1 MKKLT
6 AGLLTGLA
14 ALFFLLLGSCALGGE
29 DAGNVTI
36 RVGDGES
43 VDGRA
48 ALSPELIA
56 QFRYE
61 FSFTGPGQSFTRDLP
76 AGVGALILSLD
87 PGTWTIAATAY
98 TAADTPAGSGSA
110 TVTINRGS
118 NSVRIPMA
126 RALYLVINSGS
137 ESAFTIPTNTARA
150 YDWTIDWGDG
160 AAETRTGTGALDTGI
175 AHSFP
180 AANTDYTVSISAS
193 GEGGHAAFGF
203 SVDLN
208 NFDIETPVFPSGVN
222 SAANRNKVQKALGH
236 IQESSGGG
244 DTWDYTFF
252 FCTNLV
258 EISPDLL
265 PAISNVGTDDPIF
278 SGMFTGC
285 AALSAL
291 PGGFQIPALPPGTD
305 YDYALSGM
313 FNFSGLETVNLPTA
327 AHIGGSMFAFCFN
340 LSTISLPEALTIG
353 SDAFAGCLLLSAVNL
368 PKLTTIGSNAF
379 GQCRSLA
386 RVDLPMVTTID
397 DRAFQGAGCTRVEL
411 PQLTTLGS
419 NVFSQCRSLTRVD
432 IPVVTTIGEVAFYEC
447 TGLSTI
453 TLGASPPTVG
463 KDLFDGI
470 SLSQTI
476 TIRVPNGSMGAY
488 VTTSFLQVAFKG
500 RGSDNTGTANAYIT
514 LTPLGY

>member
-14 ALFFLLLGSCALGGE
+14 ALFFLLLGSCALGGDLGGGNAG

-98 TAADTPAGSGSA
+98 TAADTPVGSGSA
-110 TVTINRGS
+110 VVTIRSGS

-126 RALYLVINSGS
+126 RAFFLVINSGS
-137 ESAFTIPTNTARA
+137 DGAFTIPTNTARA

-203 SVDLN
+203 YVDIDHV
-208 NFDIETPVFPSGVN
+208 DIEDPVFPASGVN

-244 DTWDYTFF
+244 DTWDSTFF
-252 FCTNLV
+252 YCTNLA

-278 SGMFTGC
+278 TGMFAGC

-291 PGGFQIPALPPGTD
+291 PGGFQLPVPPGG
-305 YDYALSGM
+305 ANAFPIM
-313 FNFSGLETVNLPTA
+313 FSSSGLETVNLPTVT
-327 AHIGGSMFAFCFN
+327 HIGRAMFSNCLN
-340 LSTISLPEALTIG
+340 LSTISFPEVRTI
-353 SDAFAGCLLLSAVNL
+353 DDYAFEECPLNNGAVNL
-368 PKLTTIGSNAF
+368 PRVTTIGEWAF
-379 GQCRSLA
+379 W
-386 RVDLPMVTTID
+386 
-397 DRAFQGAGCTRVEL
+397 GAGCTRVEL

-419 NVFSQCRSLTRVD
+419 NAFNQCLSLTRVD
-432 IPVVTTIGEVAFYEC
+432 IPNVTTIDYAAFSEC

-453 TLGASPPTVG
+453 TLGAVPPTFG
-463 KDLFDGI
+463 PYLFDGI
-470 SLSQTI
+470 NSTQAI
-476 TIRVPNGSMGAY
+476 TLRVPAVTGDYSNTTWLGKFSGQGSAGGGA
-488 VTTSFLQVAFKG
+488 S
-500 RGSDNTGTANAYIT
+500 NTFIM
-514 LTPLGY
+514 LTFQTY